1 MKIKFV
7 CCNRYVLWRLFV
19 ARGGRQASGFLGVR
33 VVGCDERKKR
43 TLPTLLARTAQA
55 SKQVQCEVM
64 MVL

>member
-19 ARGGRQASGFLGVR
+19 ARASGVGLEGVR

-43 TLPTLLARTAQA
+43 TLSILLART
-55 SKQVQCEVM
+55 
-64 MVL
+64 L